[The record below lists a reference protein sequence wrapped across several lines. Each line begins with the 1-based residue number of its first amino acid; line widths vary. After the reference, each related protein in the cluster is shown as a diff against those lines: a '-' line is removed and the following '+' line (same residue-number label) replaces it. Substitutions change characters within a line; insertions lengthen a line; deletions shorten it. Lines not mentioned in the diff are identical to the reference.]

1 MLLYTKGCGA
11 AKLLSF
17 QVQRHQKRLRPEAT
31 TSSLLDGRSL
41 QPIRKRFSY
50 SSDIWSRPTALL
62 VQEYVMNYRGKQDH
76 SFLISSRNRRPLS
89 TERITEIFQKVT
101 ASLPKHLQKLL
112 ADMTT
117 KSPSVLII
125 SAILVQLVRLN

>member
-1 MLLYTKGCGA
+1 
-11 AKLLSF
+11 
-17 QVQRHQKRLRPEAT
+17 
-31 TSSLLDGRSL
+31 
-41 QPIRKRFSY
+41 
-50 SSDIWSRPTALL
+50 
-62 VQEYVMNYRGKQDH
+62 MNYRGKQDH